1 MKANPKV
8 KADAK
13 AEAPP
18 VGGGSKKKLVIIL
31 AGVLVLAL
39 AGGGGAWFMLKG
51 DSGDEHAEE
60 AKSPKKAKKAKKAG
74 PPVYIPVDQFT
85 VNLQPENGDQ
95 YLQLAI
101 TLQASSLEESEII
114 KTNMPKL
121 RNRILLLLSSKHASE
136 INTPEGKQ
144 QLSKE
149 ILEAVNQPLE
159 SGGEPQEVSEVL
171 FTAFIIQ

>member
-1 MKANPKV
+1 M

-13 AEAPP
+13 AEAPPP
-18 VGGGSKKKLVIIL
+18 VGGGSKKKLIIIVV
-31 AGVLVLAL
+31 AVLVLAL
-39 AGGGGAWFMLKG
+39 GGGAAAWFFMHG
-51 DSGDEHAEE
+51 DSSDEHSQEE
-60 AKSPKKAKKAKKAG
+60 KSPKKAKKPAKKAG
-74 PPVYIPVDQFT
+74 PPVYVPVDQFT

-95 YLQLAI
+95 YLQVAM
-101 TLQASSLEESEII
+101 TLQASSLEESEVL

-121 RNRILLLLSSKHASE
+121 RSRILLLLSSKHASE

-149 ILEAVNQPLE
+149 VLETVNQPFE
-159 SGGEPQEVSEVL
+159 ANGEHQEVSEVL

>member
-1 MKANPKV
+1 M

-13 AEAPP
+13 AEAAP
-18 VGGGSKKKLVIIL
+18 VGGGSKKKLIIIV
-31 AGVLVLAL
+31 ASVLVLAL

-51 DSGDEHAEE
+51 EPDEHAEE
-60 AKSPKKAKKAKKAG
+60 SKPSKKAKKVKPAG

-85 VNLQPENGDQ
+85 VNLQPENGEQ

-101 TLQASSLEESEII
+101 TLQASSLEESEAI

-121 RNRILLLLSSKHASE
+121 RSRILLLLSSKHASE

-149 ILEAVNQPLE
+149 ILEAVNQPFE
-159 SGGEPQEVSEVL
+159 ADGAQQEVTEVL

>member
-1 MKANPKV
+1 M

-13 AEAPP
+13 AEAAP
-18 VGGGSKKKLVIIL
+18 VGGGSKKKLIIIM

-39 AGGGGAWFMLKG
+39 AGGGGAWFMLK
-51 DSGDEHAEE
+51 SGGEEHAEE
-60 AKSPKKAKKAKKAG
+60 AKPVKKAKKNKPAG
-74 PPVYIPVDQFT
+74 PPVYVPVDQFT
-85 VNLQPENGDQ
+85 VNLQPENGEQ

-101 TLQASSLEESEII
+101 TLQASSLEESEVI

-121 RNRILLLLSSKHASE
+121 RSRILLLLSSKHASE

-144 QLSKE
+144 QLSKD
-149 ILEAVNQPLE
+149 ILEAVNQPFE
-159 SGGEPQEVSEVL
+159 NGGDNQEVSEVL

>member
-1 MKANPKV
+1 M

-13 AEAPP
+13 AEAPPP
-18 VGGGSKKKLVIIL
+18 VGGGSKKKLIIIVV
-31 AGVLVLAL
+31 AVLVLAL
-39 AGGGGAWFMLKG
+39 GGGAAAWFFMHG
-51 DSGDEHAEE
+51 DSGEEHSQDE
-60 AKSPKKAKKAKKAG
+60 KSAKKAKKPAKKAG
-74 PPVYIPVDQFT
+74 PPVYIPVEQFT

-95 YLQLAI
+95 YLQVAM
-101 TLQASSLEESEII
+101 TLQASSLEESEVI

-121 RNRILLLLSSKHASE
+121 RSRILLLLSSKHASE

-149 ILEAVNQPLE
+149 VLETVNQPFDN
-159 SGGEPQEVSEVL
+159 GGEHQEVSEVL

>member
-1 MKANPKV
+1 M

-18 VGGGSKKKLVIIL
+18 PAGGGSKKKLIIIVV
-31 AGVLVLAL
+31 AVLVLAL
-39 AGGGGAWFMLKG
+39 GGGAAAWFFMHG
-51 DSGDEHAEE
+51 DSSEEHAQQDE
-60 AKSPKKAKKAKKAG
+60 KSPKKAKKPAKKAG
-74 PPVYIPVDQFT
+74 PPVYVPVDQFT

-95 YLQLAI
+95 YLQVAM
-101 TLQASSLEESEII
+101 TLQASSLEESEVL

-121 RNRILLLLSSKHASE
+121 RSRILLLLSSKHASE

-149 ILEAVNQPLE
+149 VLDTVNQPFE
-159 SGGEPQEVSEVL
+159 AGGDHQEVSEVL

>member
-1 MKANPKV
+1 M

-18 VGGGSKKKLVIIL
+18 PAGGGSKKKLIIIVV
-31 AGVLVLAL
+31 AVLVLAI
-39 AGGGGAWFMLKG
+39 AGGGAAWFFLHG
-51 DSGDEHAEE
+51 DSSEEHSQDE
-60 AKSPKKAKKAKKAG
+60 KSPKKAKKPAKKAG

-95 YLQLAI
+95 YLQVAM
-101 TLQASSLEESEII
+101 TLQAGSLEESEVI

-121 RNRILLLLSSKHASE
+121 RSRILLLLSSKHASE

-149 ILEAVNQPLE
+149 IMDAVNQPFE
-159 SGGEPQEVSEVL
+159 SGAEPQEVSEVL

>member
-1 MKANPKV
+1 M

-13 AEAPP
+13 AAEAAP
-18 VGGGSKKKLVIIL
+18 VGGGSKKKLIIIL

-51 DSGDEHAEE
+51 EPEEHAEE
-60 AKSPKKAKKAKKAG
+60 TGKPAKKAKKAKPAG
-74 PPVYIPVDQFT
+74 PPVYVPVDQFT
-85 VNLQPENGDQ
+85 VNLQPENGEQ

-101 TLQASSLEESEII
+101 TLQASSLEESEVI

-121 RNRILLLLSSKHASE
+121 RSRILLLLSSKHASE
-136 INTPEGKQ
+136 INTPEGKT
-144 QLSKE
+144 QLSKD
-149 ILEAVNQPLE
+149 IMEAVNQPFE

>member
-1 MKANPKV
+1 M

-13 AEAPP
+13 AEAAP
-18 VGGGSKKKLVIIL
+18 VGGGSKKKLIFIV

-51 DSGDEHAEE
+51 EPEEHVEE
-60 AKSPKKAKKAKKAG
+60 TKAGKKAKKAKPAG
-74 PPVYIPVDQFT
+74 PPVYVPVDQFT
-85 VNLQPENGDQ
+85 VNLQPENGEQ

-101 TLQASSLEESEII
+101 TLQASTLEESEII

-149 ILEAVNQPLE
+149 ILDAVNQPLE
-159 SGGEPQEVSEVL
+159 SGGENQEVAEVL

>member
-1 MKANPKV
+1 M

-13 AEAPP
+13 AEAAPP
-18 VGGGSKKKLVIIL
+18 AGGGSKKKLIIIIV
-31 AGVLVLAL
+31 GVLVLAL
-39 AGGGGAWFMLKG
+39 AGGGAAWFFLKS
-51 DSGDEHAEE
+51 DSSDEHSQEE
-60 AKSPKKAKKAKKAG
+60 KSPKKAKKPAKKAG
-74 PPVYIPVDQFT
+74 PPVYVPVDQFT

-101 TLQASSLEESEII
+101 TLQASSLEESEVI

-121 RNRILLLLSSKHASE
+121 RSRILLLLSSKHASE

-144 QLSKE
+144 QLSKD
-149 ILEAVNQPLE
+149 ILQAVNQPFE
-159 SGGEPQEVSEVL
+159 AGGEPQEVAEVL

>member
-1 MKANPKV
+1 M

-18 VGGGSKKKLVIIL
+18 PAGGGSKKKLIIIVV
-31 AGVLVLAL
+31 AVLVLAL
-39 AGGGGAWFMLKG
+39 AGGGAAWFFMHG
-51 DSGDEHAEE
+51 DSSEEHAQDE
-60 AKSPKKAKKAKKAG
+60 KSPKKAKKPAKKAG

-95 YLQLAI
+95 YLQVAM
-101 TLQASSLEESEII
+101 TLQASSLEESEVI

-121 RNRILLLLSSKHASE
+121 RSRILLLLSSKHASE

-149 ILEAVNQPLE
+149 ILEIVNQPFE
-159 SGGEPQEVSEVL
+159 AGAEHQEVSEVL

>member
-1 MKANPKV
+1 M

-13 AEAPP
+13 AEAAP

-51 DSGDEHAEE
+51 DSDEHVEDSKS
-60 AKSPKKAKKAKKAG
+60 AKKPKKAKHAG
-74 PPVYIPVDQFT
+74 PPVYVPVDQFT
-85 VNLQPENGDQ
+85 VNLQPDEGGEQ

-101 TLQASSLEESEII
+101 TLQASSLEESEAI

-121 RNRILLLLSSKHASE
+121 RSRILLLLSSKHASE

-149 ILEAVNQPLE
+149 ILDQVNQPFE
-159 SGGEPQEVSEVL
+159 SEGEHQEVAEVL

>member
-1 MKANPKV
+1 M

-13 AEAPP
+13 AEAAPP

-51 DSGDEHAEE
+51 DSDEHTEE
-60 AKSPKKAKKAKKAG
+60 AKSPKKAKKPKHAG

-85 VNLQPENGDQ
+85 VNLQPENGEQ

-101 TLQASSLEESEII
+101 TLQASSLEESEVI

-121 RNRILLLLSSKHASE
+121 RSRILLLLSSKHASE

-144 QLSKE
+144 ALSKE
-149 ILEAVNQPLE
+149 IMDAVNQPFE
-159 SGGEPQEVSEVL
+159 HDGQPQEVSEVL

>member
-1 MKANPKV
+1 M

-13 AEAPP
+13 AEAAPS
-18 VGGGSKKKLVIIL
+18 GGGSKKKLVIIL

-39 AGGGGAWFMLKG
+39 AGGGGAWFMLKS

-60 AKSPKKAKKAKKAG
+60 AKPNKKVKKAKPAG

-85 VNLQPENGDQ
+85 VNLQPENGEQ

-101 TLQASSLEESEII
+101 TLQAGSLEESEVI

-121 RNRILLLLSSKHASE
+121 RSRILLLLSSKHASE

-149 ILEAVNQPLE
+149 IMDTVNQPFE
-159 SGGEPQEVSEVL
+159 SGGEAQEVSEVL